1 MLAEHL
7 KVDDGRRGL
16 MLSCSLLPWYQD
28 NAMPREQVTHH
39 WLDAV
44 APPPPGHPA
53 AEREGVDTRRSS

>member
-1 MLAEHL
+1 
-7 KVDDGRRGL
+7 